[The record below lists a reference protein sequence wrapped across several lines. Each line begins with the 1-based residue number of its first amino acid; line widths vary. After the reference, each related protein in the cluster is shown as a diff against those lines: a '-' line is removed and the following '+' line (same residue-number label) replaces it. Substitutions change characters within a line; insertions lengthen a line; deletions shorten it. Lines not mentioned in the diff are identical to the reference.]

1 MKTNVQCRKKQT
13 SRHFIIDLE
22 VQKIIP
28 SSDNQMDVIL
38 NLQVIY
44 AEIHARHQKAHLIK
58 CWASLIAY
66 HANQK
71 YARI

>member
-1 MKTNVQCRKKQT
+1 
-13 SRHFIIDLE
+13 
-22 VQKIIP
+22 
-28 SSDNQMDVIL
+28 MDVIL